1 MATTSGAKVATSGV
15 AETPL
20 IGIARNV
27 DDVTGLTVTA
37 IEVGTVAYS
46 APEQLM
52 GLNCS
57 TPIRSRYR

>member
-1 MATTSGAKVATSGV
+1 M